1 MQLTDLVDRTEATKL
16 EKYTK
21 NIMDAL
27 NLYRTRGV
35 HIAISKIA
43 FNLNYMLD
51 DVEKLR
57 NNALTSMSKVR
68 HAIAKL
74 AGVSYKD

>member
-1 MQLTDLVDRTEATKL
+1 MQFHNKIDTASDKLRANFAELNHSIAIL

-21 NIMDAL
+21 NI
-27 NLYRTRGV
+27 
-35 HIAISKIA
+35 IA

-57 NNALTSMSKVR
+57 NTALVSMSKVR
-68 HAIAKL
+68 HVIAKL